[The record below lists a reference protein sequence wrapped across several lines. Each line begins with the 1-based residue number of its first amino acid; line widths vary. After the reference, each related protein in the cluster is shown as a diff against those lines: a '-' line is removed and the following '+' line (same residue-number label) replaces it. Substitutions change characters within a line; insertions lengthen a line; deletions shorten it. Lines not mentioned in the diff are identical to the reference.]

1 VGPCVPPYLRVAAGG
16 RGTCTWSWEGAR
28 LNCSDL
34 SDLVTVAP
42 SPTATAPSGG
52 AFAEV
57 DRPAEPAIP
66 PALPAALALPFP
78 LGSE

>member
-34 SDLVTVAP
+34 SDLVNVAP
-42 SPTATAPSGG
+42 SPTAALPSW
-52 AFAEV
+52 ASADV
-57 DRPAEPAIP
+57 DRPAIPASRR
-66 PALPAALALPFP
+66 FDRP
-78 LGSE
+78 L